1 MRKFLRKLWHSK
13 KGFTLLECVL
23 AVAIIALVS
32 SSMVP
37 VLGIGQRTVMN
48 AKRMDELA
56 AQVQHDMIC
65 YSSQSEED
73 DSGSYPPEED
83 DSGFSVIFIDEVP
96 VEVYFKIYLPG
107 ETKDAPKEIQ
117 EIQKR
122 TVIFVAAIGRDS
134 LNDNKV
140 LLYDISPEEADKLY
154 NKKDQ

>member
-56 AQVQHDMIC
+56 AQVQHDMIL
-65 YSSQSEED
+65 
-73 DSGSYPPEED
+73 YPTQPEED
-83 DSGFSVIFIDEVP
+83 DSGFSVSFSVRGSPSAFLI
-96 VEVYFKIYLPG
+96 L
-107 ETKDAPKEIQ
+107 
-117 EIQKR
+117 
-122 TVIFVAAIGRDS
+122 
-134 LNDNKV
+134 V
-140 LLYDISPEEADKLY
+140 LCCCSTR
-154 NKKDQ
+154 

>member
-56 AQVQHDMIC
+56 AHVQHDMIL
-65 YSSQSEED
+65 
-73 DSGSYPPEED
+73 YPTPHEED
-83 DSGFSVIFIDEVP
+83 DSGFSVSFSDEVP
-96 VEVYFKIYLPG
+96 VEVEFVIHLPG
-107 ETKDAPKEIQ
+107 ETQQIKD
-117 EIQKR
+117 
-122 TVIFVAAIGRDS
+122 TVIFIAAVGQDG

-140 LLYDISPEEADKLY
+140 LLYDISPQEADKLY

>member
-56 AQVQHDMIC
+56 AQVQHDMIL
-65 YSSQSEED
+65 
-73 DSGSYPPEED
+73 YPTQPEED
-83 DSGFSVIFIDEVP
+83 DSGFSVSFSDEVP
-96 VEVYFKIYLPG
+96 VEVEFVIHLPG
-107 ETKDAPKEIQ
+107 ETQQIKD
-117 EIQKR
+117 
-122 TVIFVAAIGRDS
+122 TVIFIAAVGRDG
-134 LNDNKV
+134 LNDNKG
-140 LLYDISPEEADKLY
+140 LLYDISPQEADKLY